1 MSNSLLLS
9 AKKGRHGCPGTMW
22 GPASAKLHTHHH
34 VLAAYCHYTQ
44 VASVLVMDVLFGTR
58 WGLRAKTRWRSTC
71 LPYWLLSQSPPQW
84 CWESFPGAP
93 SPVPGGCAHPCAGC
107 LWRCPAGCA
116 KLPSRAHSYGVEER
130 AGAVNTPWGL
140 HPALCHCHLSGYW
153 GKGLASR
160 LKTGV
165 FLITGGRNIQSCHHL
180 KGLSQPPDWCAAAGT
195 IVSN

>member
-116 KLPSRAHSYGVEER
+116 QTAQPCPQLWGGGEGWSCQHSMGPAPSSVS
-130 AGAVNTPWGL
+130 
-140 HPALCHCHLSGYW
+140 LSSLRVLREGF
-153 GKGLASR
+153 GFQAENR
-160 LKTGV
+160 CV
-165 FLITGGRNIQSCHHL
+165 FNHR
-180 KGLSQPPDWCAAAGT
+180 
-195 IVSN
+195 